1 MASNP
6 VEISVKHVTTVD
18 SLPEAWAF
26 VMDRLDLLGPR
37 PTVEIRPVYTSP
49 RLDEPER
56 YHFSVLVSAMH
67 EEAVGSDTE

>member
-1 MASNP
+1 MSEP

-26 VMDRLDLLGPR
+26 VMERLDLLGPR

-49 RLDEPER
+49 RLDEPEQH
-56 YHFSVLVSAMH
+56 HFSVLVSAMH
-67 EEAVGSDTE
+67 EEPVRGGIE